1 MLTDEVDWNV
11 LICLMSED
19 IGIWCRCVA
28 LCSPGR
34 SGVFIFS
41 CVTSVWR
48 GLRLGASSSSAQTN
62 STQLWTRITWH
73 LLPQGQQHEMWV
85 HDFLWSATRRST
97 FLFIFFPLRIP
108 QTTPDMEEPKIYSI
122 ASRDFD
128 NLLPF
133 AFFSKLDIWS
143 SVLGTWWTLSLF
155 FGNHFW
161 QYLLLDF
168 LQSFFRLSSRLD
180 FRTSL
185 FQTNLL
191 NSLLSSSPAM
201 VLYQELVHFWIYKQ
215 TRNLNNN
222 SLCLPTTPC
231 VIVHLLCSVHLRRR
245 NFYIFRWTRVH
256 TSSNKPGTSWSA
268 NK

>member
-1 MLTDEVDWNV
+1 MSWYVWCLRTLEYGVAVSHFALQGEVACLFLAASPQSGEVFAWALHPPQPR
-11 LICLMSED
+11 LIAPNYEPGLHD
-19 IGIWCRCVA
+19 I
-28 LCSPGR
+28 CSRRDNKMKCESMTFCEVPPEGQHFY
-34 SGVFIFS
+34 FIFS
-41 CVTSVWR
+41 PSEYLKPHQIWKSPKYTVEPPEI
-48 GLRLGASSSSAQTN
+48 L
-62 STQLWTRITWH
+62 ITFCP
-73 LLPQGQQHEMWV
+73 LLFFLSLTFGQVSWAPGGHF
-85 HDFLWSATRRST
+85 H
-97 FLFIFFPLRIP
+97 
-108 QTTPDMEEPKIYSI
+108 
-122 ASRDFD
+122 
-128 NLLPF
+128 
-133 AFFSKLDIWS
+133 FS
-143 SVLGTWWTLSLF
+143 LGTT
-155 FGNHFW
+155 FGNT
-161 QYLLLDF
+161 YCRRNF

-245 NFYIFRWTRVH
+245 DFYIFRWTRVH

>member
-1 MLTDEVDWNV
+1 MRNTYNTNYQLCVFWSKMLTDEVDWNV

-19 IGIWCRCVA
+19 IRTWCRCVA

-108 QTTPDMEEPKIYSI
+108 QTTPDMEEPKIFSI

-128 NLLPF
+128 NLMPF
-133 AFFSKLDIWS
+133 AFSFFFQVFGQVSRAPAF
-143 SVLGTWWTLSLF
+143 GSLF
-155 FGNHFW
+155 LTYCLTFCRVS
-161 QYLLLDF
+161 LDF
-168 LQSFFRLSSRLD
+168 
-180 FRTSL
+180 
-185 FQTNLL
+185 
-191 NSLLSSSPAM
+191 PAD
-201 VLYQELVHFWIYKQ
+201 
-215 TRNLNNN
+215 
-222 SLCLPTTPC
+222 
-231 VIVHLLCSVHLRRR
+231 
-245 NFYIFRWTRVH
+245 
-256 TSSNKPGTSWSA
+256 
-268 NK
+268 